1 MKKARYCMMLALAA
15 SGAAHA
21 RVEELSCEPECAAW
35 EAQASTAG
43 APPAS
48 LQARPYVAPPR
59 AWPLPA
65 SYAGAPATS
74 APAPALN
81 HADVTPV
88 PEAPT
93 YLMLLIGLGLLMFA
107 RHETGADNFSDQ
119 TFR

>member
-1 MKKARYCMMLALAA
+1 MKKARYFYCMMLALAA

-35 EAQASTAG
+35 EAQASTGG
-43 APPAS
+43 APQAS
-48 LQARPYVAPPR
+48 LQARPYVAPPH
-59 AWPLPA
+59 AWPVAA
-65 SYAGAPATS
+65 SYAAAPAAS
-74 APAPALN
+74 APALT

-93 YLMLLIGLGLLMFA
+93 YLMLLIGLGLLVFA
-107 RHETGADNFSDQ
+107 RQETQADNFSDQ